1 LMFMTGMS
9 VMFKVGF
16 MAELVPGGDR
26 AAIVFTF
33 ALFTPLDD
41 HKSHFERH
49 RHIWHE

>member
-1 LMFMTGMS
+1 MKMA
-9 VMFKVGF
+9 FKLGST
-16 MAELVPGGDR
+16 AELVPGGDR

-49 RHIWHE
+49 RNIGHE